1 MSYRV
6 YADVV
11 KPAARIPGAVFT
23 GALIAGFSLLLGLSA
38 QIAIP
43 LPFTPVPVTLQ
54 TMMVLATGA
63 LLGSRRGAA
72 AVLLYIA
79 EGAAGLPV
87 FSMGRS
93 GIAHLAGPTGGYL
106 VGFVAAA
113 FLAGLF
119 SERGWDRNG
128 LLAFLGLMIADLAL
142 FVPALLWLG
151 FLTGFS
157 TVLVLGILPFML
169 ADALKAAV
177 CASALPLGWKMLQGP
192 EEDR

>member
-1 MSYRV
+1 MSNRV
-6 YADVV
+6 YADIM
-11 KPAARIPGAVFT
+11 KPSATLPKVFYT
-23 GALIAGFSLLLGLSA
+23 SVLVAGFSLLIAASA

-72 AVLLYIA
+72 AVLLYIG
-79 EGAAGLPV
+79 EGLAGLPV
-87 FSMGRS
+87 FSLGRS

-119 SERGWDRNG
+119 SERGWDRHG
-128 LLAFLGLMIADLAL
+128 LLAFAGLMIADLAI
-142 FVPALLWLG
+142 FVPGLLWLG
-151 FLTGFS
+151 IFTGF
-157 TVLVLGILPFML
+157 TNVAVMGALPFFL
-169 ADALKAAV
+169 ADALKALV
-177 CASALPLGWKMLQGP
+177 CASALPLGWKLL
-192 EEDR
+192 RR

>member
-6 YADVV
+6 YADIA
-11 KPAARIPGAVFT
+11 KPAALAPRAVYT
-23 GALIAGFSLLLGLSA
+23 CGLVAGFSLFIALSA

-54 TMMVLATGA
+54 TLMVLASGA

-72 AVLLYIA
+72 AVILYIA
-79 EGAAGLPV
+79 EGLAGLPV
-87 FSMGRS
+87 FSLGRS

-106 VGFVAAA
+106 VGFIAAA

-119 SERGWDRNG
+119 SERGWDRHG
-128 LLAFLGLMIADLAL
+128 LLAYAGLMIADLAL

-151 FLTGFS
+151 VFTGFS
-157 TVLVLGILPFML
+157 NVLVMGALPFFL

-177 CASALPLGWKMLQGP
+177 CASALPLGWKLIGGRK
-192 EEDR
+192 EE

>member
-1 MSYRV
+1 MSHRV

-11 KPAARIPGAVFT
+11 KPAARIPGAVYT
-23 GALIAGFSLLLGLSA
+23 CALIAGFSLLLAFSA
-38 QIAIP
+38 QIGIP

-79 EGAAGLPV
+79 EGAVGLPV
-87 FSMGRS
+87 FSLGRS

-119 SERGWDRNG
+119 SERGWDRNWI
-128 LLAFLGLMIADLAL
+128 LAFIGLMIADLAL

-151 FLTGFS
+151 MFTGF
-157 TVLVLGILPFML
+157 TNVLVLGALPFIFT
-169 ADALKAAV
+169 DALKAAL
-177 CASALPLGWKMLQGP
+177 CASLLPLGWKLLREP
-192 EEDR
+192 KEDS